1 MRLKLSILKALLMV
15 CALNLPVVFSGE
27 SCQAQVASSTGQ
39 QNNATDTQELKKNN
53 PAETSS
59 ISAQGN
65 DSESQF
71 TQNNDS
77 MSLEERIAIFNKR
90 YCPPETTITEI
101 TDFSLAR
108 LVKVELIKRSELDT
122 FKNMVIINGKVYVK
136 EDKPAAKPEPKPGKE
151 PKTEPIGKAGK
162 NLFGEL
168 EAACDQLAQNK
179 NRGQTDGNKKPERVL
194 ELKRRKITYRDKEN
208 QLREMEVYSPPKFPA
223 KKKALAGKKGKIVKD
238 YATSIL
244 VPKNQQG
251 STKDITAFDDMP
263 SADAWLDDND
273 TPTQK

>member
-1 MRLKLSILKALLMV
+1 MRLKLSIIKALLMGCV
-15 CALNLPVVFSGE
+15 LSLPVVFSGE

-39 QNNATDTQELKKNN
+39 QNNATDTQELKKDNS
-53 PAETSS
+53 AETSS
-59 ISAQGN
+59 LSAQGKN
-65 DSESQF
+65 VEPQY
-71 TQNNDS
+71 TQNKDS
-77 MSLEERIAIFNKR
+77 MSLEERIAVFNKR

-108 LVKVELIKRSELDT
+108 LVKVELIKRAELET
-122 FKNMVIINGKVYVK
+122 FKNMVLINGKVYVK
-136 EDKPAAKPEPKPGKE
+136 DDKPDPKPEPGKE
-151 PKTEPIGKAGK
+151 PKPEPMGKAGK

-179 NRGQTDGNKKPERVL
+179 NRGQTGGNKKPEQIL
-194 ELKRRKITYRDKEN
+194 ELKRRKITYRDRDN

-223 KKKALAGKKGKIVKD
+223 KKKAIAGKKGKLVKD

-251 STKDITAFDDMP
+251 NTKDITAFDSMP

-273 TPTQK
+273 AETQK